1 MVGHGFMGAAHSQ
14 GWRTA
19 PRFFDLGVGPEMA
32 VIVGRDPERTEA
44 ARQQYGWQTASTDW
58 RAVVA
63 DPDIDVVDIC
73 SPGSSHV
80 EVAIAA
86 LEAGKHV
93 LCEKPLANTVAEAEA
108 MTAAAAAARAHGVR
122 AMVGFSYRRVPAI
135 AFAKQL
141 VEAGRLGTVRQVRAL
156 YLQDWLADADGPM
169 TWRLDKALAGSGS
182 LGDIGAHAIDLAEH
196 VTGAQLTT
204 VSGTLETFVTE
215 RPLLADGVG
224 LSGTASSER
233 GQVTVDD
240 AAFFLGRLA
249 GGAADGAIGSF
260 EATRYATGRKNGLTL
275 EISGSDGAIQFDLE
289 SMNELRFYDATAPA
303 GEQGFQR
310 ILVTEPEHPYMAA
323 WWPTGHLIG
332 YEHTFSHE
340 VKDFVE
346 AIVAGT
352 DPSPSFEDG
361 LHVQRVLDAV
371 ERSAADGSSWTAI
384 R

>member
-1 MVGHGFMGAAHSQ
+1 PPPPPP
-14 GWRTA
+14 A
-19 PRFFDLGVGPEMA
+19 PP
-32 VIVGRDPERTEA
+32 P
-44 ARQQYGWQTASTDW
+44 
-58 RAVVA
+58 
-63 DPDIDVVDIC
+63 P
-73 SPGSSHV
+73 
-80 EVAIAA
+80 
-86 LEAGKHV
+86 
-93 LCEKPLANTVAEAEA
+93 
-108 MTAAAAAARAHGVR
+108 MTAAAAAARADGVR

-135 AFAKQL
+135 AFAKRL
-141 VEAGRLGTVRQVRAL
+141 VEDGRLGTVRQVRAL
-156 YLQDWLADADGPM
+156 YLQDWLADEDGPM

-182 LGDIGAHAIDLAEH
+182 LGDIGAHAIDLVEH
-196 VTGAQLTT
+196 VTGAQLST

-215 RPLLADGVG
+215 RPLMAEGVG
-224 LSGTASSER
+224 LSGTASTER

-275 EISGSDGAIQFDLE
+275 EISGSAGAIQFDLE

-303 GEQGFQR
+303 GEQGFQP

-371 ERSAADGSSWTAI
+371 ERSAADGSAWTVI
-384 R
+384 